1 MGNDRWRLND
11 EEREAYILRMA
22 DHLPSLRAKIGI
34 SQEELAR
41 ILGISRQTYSSAES
55 HRKKISWQFF
65 LTLVFFFD
73 SMDATHEMLREL
85 HIFPEELLLRFNGG
99 QAPRHFKGG
108 SEEDS
113 LSNMIRSLDSQGR
126 HALRTVLLVEYARCN
141 NIPGDGVIRAFDGI
155 DFSERGTFTDEER
168 FSHAMNNLRERG

>member
-1 MGNDRWRLND
+1 MENDRWRLGN
-11 EEREAYILRMA
+11 EEREAYIMRMT

-55 HRKKISWQFF
+55 HRKKMSWQLF
-65 LTLVFFFD
+65 LMLVFFFD
-73 SMDATHEMLREL
+73 SMDATHDMLREL
-85 HIFPEELLLRFNGG
+85 RIFPDDLLLRFNGG
-99 QAPRHFKGG
+99 QVPRHFKGG

-126 HALRTVLLVEYARCN
+126 HALRTMLLVEYARCS
-141 NIPGDGVIRAFDGI
+141 NIPSEGVIRAFDGI
-155 DFSERGTFTDEER
+155 DFAERGSSADEER
-168 FSHAMNNLRERG
+168 FSHAMRNLRRRG